1 MTLSIWRYAHF
12 TLAVVSSLFLLMA
25 SITGI
30 ILAIDAVGQKLP
42 PYRVANFEEI
52 TLSKV
57 IPAVKNQF
65 LEVNELTVDHNQ
77 FVTVKGLDENGEE
90 IEGYIDANSGK
101 IIGKPEKK
109 SEFIQWVTSLHR
121 SLFLHDTGRIII
133 GINAFLLFLIAIS
146 GTILVIQRQKGVL
159 RFFAKIPNEG
169 WTQFLHVFTG
179 RWFLLPILIISLSG
193 TFLTLNRFKL
203 FGEDKQKHKEISF
216 PDKAPEQLEIATF
229 KAFQNIKLSEI
240 QKIEFPFTDDVEELY
255 TLKLQDRELLVN
267 QFNGNVLSEIKYPKT
282 VLLETLSLDLHTGR
296 ANSIWAII
304 LGLSS
309 ISILFF
315 IYSGFTMSWRRMK
328 NKIKNQFSA
337 EESTIIILVGS
348 ENGSTLGFANT
359 IQKQLV
365 KFGKKVF
372 ITEMNAVKAFPNAE
386 QFLIFTSTHGLGDA
400 PSNATQFEKLIGELS
415 FSKPI
420 QTSVVGFGSTNYPD
434 FCGYAKKVELLLQN
448 QTWNQTLIKLHT
460 VNDKSV
466 NEFVEWVKSYNEIY
480 RTELSITPAQYVN
493 QSKALQKFEVI
504 SKTLVSEDCQNYVL
518 TLKPSKKI
526 KFQSGDL
533 LAIYPGSECKE
544 RLYSIGKVDGKIQL
558 VVKLHESGLGSNY
571 LYQLEV
577 GNHFEARLV
586 ENKSFHLPNKK
597 EAILIANGTGIAP
610 FLGMINENSKLL
622 PLHLYVGFR
631 KETPIVKAFKST
643 LETSVADKKIKDF
656 QFALSREG
664 NHCYVT
670 QIVQN
675 NAKKIASLLQ
685 NGGVIMICGSLAMY
699 KDVSVVLEQICIE
712 KTNYNLAHF
721 QAKGQILSDCY

>member
-25 SITGI
+25 SLTGI

-42 PYRVANFEEI
+42 PYRVDNFEEI

-57 IPAVKNQF
+57 IPVVKNQF

-77 FVTVKGLDENGEE
+77 FVTVKGLNEDGEE

-101 IIGKPEKK
+101 IIGKPERK

-133 GINAFLLFLIAIS
+133 GINAFLLFLIATS
-146 GTILVIQRQKGVL
+146 GTLLVIQRQKGIK
-159 RFFAKIPNEG
+159 RFFATIPNEG

-193 TFLTLNRFKL
+193 TFLTLNRFTL
-203 FGEDKQKHKEISF
+203 FGEAKQNHKEISF
-216 PDKAPEQLEIATF
+216 PQKAPEQLEINAF
-229 KAFQNIKLSEI
+229 KTFQNIKLSEV
-240 QKIEFPFTDDVEELY
+240 QKIEFPFTDDVEEHY
-255 TLKLQDRELLVN
+255 TLKLNDRELLVN

-282 VLLETLSLDLHTGR
+282 VLLEALSLDLHTGR

-304 LGLSS
+304 LGISS

-315 IYSGFTMSWRRMK
+315 MYSGFTMSWRRMK

-337 EESTIIILVGS
+337 EESNIIILIGS
-348 ENGSTLGFANT
+348 ENGSTLGFANA
-359 IQKQLV
+359 IKNQLI

-372 ITEMNAVKAFPNAE
+372 ITEMNAIKAFPNTE
-386 QFLIFTSTHGLGDA
+386 QLLIFTSTHGLGDA
-400 PSNATQFEKLIGELS
+400 PSNATQFEKLIGQLS
-415 FSKPI
+415 FPKAV
-420 QTSVVGFGSTNYPD
+420 QTSVIGFGSTNYPD
-434 FCGYAKKVELLLQN
+434 FCGYAKKVESWLQN
-448 QTWNQTLIKLHT
+448 QSWNQMLIKLHT
-460 VNDKSV
+460 INDKST
-466 NEFVEWVKSYNEIY
+466 NEFVEWVKSYNQING
-480 RTELSITPAQYVN
+480 TELSTTPAQYIN
-493 QSKALQKFEVI
+493 QPKALQKFEVI
-504 SKTLVSEDCQNYVL
+504 SKTVVSVDCQNYVV

-533 LAIYPGSECKE
+533 LAIYPGNEGKE

-577 GNHFEARLV
+577 GSHFKARV
-586 ENKSFHLPNKK
+586 IENKSFHLPNKK
-597 EAILIANGTGIAP
+597 EVILIANGTGIAP
-610 FLGMINENSKLL
+610 FLGMINENNKLL

-631 KETPIVKAFKST
+631 KETSIVKAFKDSLQT
-643 LETSVADKKIKDF
+643 YLLNKKIKDF
-656 QFALSREG
+656 QFAFSRQG

-675 NAKKIASLLQ
+675 DAEKIVSLLQ

-699 KDVSVVLEQICIE
+699 KDVIAALEQICIE

-721 QAKGQILSDCY
+721 QANGQILSDCY

>member
-42 PYRVANFEEI
+42 PYRVENFEEI

-90 IEGYIDANSGK
+90 IEGYIDVNSGK

-133 GINAFLLFLIAIS
+133 GINAFLLFLIALS
-146 GTILVIQRQKGVL
+146 GTFLVIQRQKGIM
-159 RFFAKIPNEG
+159 RFFATLPKEG

-179 RWFLLPILIISLSG
+179 RWFLLPVLIISLSG
-193 TFLTLNRFKL
+193 TYLTLNRFKL
-203 FGEDKQKHKEISF
+203 FGEAKQNHKEISF
-216 PDKAPEQLEIATF
+216 PDQAPEQQEITAF
-229 KAFQNIKLSEI
+229 KTFQNIKLSEV
-240 QKIEFPFTDDVEELY
+240 QKMEFPFTDDVEEFY

-267 QFNGNVLSEIKYPKT
+267 QFNGSVLSEIKYPKT
-282 VLLETLSLDLHTGR
+282 VLLEALSLDLHTGR
-296 ANSIWAII
+296 TNAVWAII
-304 LGLSS
+304 LGISS

-315 IYSGFTMSWRRMK
+315 MYSGFAMSWKRMK

-337 EESTIIILVGS
+337 EESNIIILVGS
-348 ENGSTLGFANT
+348 ENGSTLGFANA

-372 ITEMNAVKAFPNAE
+372 ITEMNAVKSFPNAE
-386 QFLIFTSTHGLGDA
+386 QLLIFTSTHGLGDA
-400 PSNATQFEKLIGELS
+400 PSNATQFEKLIGELH
-415 FSKPI
+415 FPKAV
-420 QTSVVGFGSTNYPD
+420 QTSVIGFGSTNYPD
-434 FCGYAKKVELLLQN
+434 FCGYAKKVELWLQN
-448 QTWNQTLIKLHT
+448 QSWNQTIIDLHT
-460 VNDKSV
+460 INDKSV
-466 NEFVEWVKSYNEIY
+466 NEFVEWVKAYNQING
-480 RTELSITPAQYVN
+480 TELSTTPAQYVN
-493 QSKALQKFEVI
+493 QPKALQKFEVV

-518 TLKPSKKI
+518 TLKPSQKI

-533 LAIYPGSECKE
+533 LAIYPDNEGKE
-544 RLYSIGKVDGKIQL
+544 RLYSIGKVNGNIQL
-558 VVKLHESGLGSNY
+558 VVKLHEFGLGSNY
-571 LYQLEV
+571 LYQLAV
-577 GNHFEARLV
+577 GKHFEARIV
-586 ENKSFHLPNKK
+586 ANKSFHLPNKK
-597 EAILIANGTGIAP
+597 EAVLIANGTGIAP

-631 KETPIVKAFKST
+631 KETPIVKEFKYS
-643 LETSVADKKIKDF
+643 LQTSLLNKKIHDF
-656 QFALSREG
+656 QFAFSREG

-675 NAKKIASLLQ
+675 EAEKIALLLQ
-685 NGGVIMICGSLAMY
+685 NGGVILICGSLAMY
-699 KDVSVVLEQICIE
+699 KDVIAALDQICIE

>member
-1 MTLSIWRYAHF
+1 MTLSVWRYAHF

-30 ILAIDAVGQKLP
+30 ILAVDAVGQKLP
-42 PYRVANFEEI
+42 PYRVENFEEI
-52 TLSKV
+52 TLSQV
-57 IPAVKNQF
+57 IPTVKDKL
-65 LEVNELTVDHNQ
+65 LEINEITVDHNQ

-133 GINAFLLFLIAIS
+133 GINAFLLFLIATS
-146 GTILVIQRQKGVL
+146 GTILVIQRQKGIK
-159 RFFAKIPNEG
+159 RFFASIPNEG

-179 RWFLLPILIISLSG
+179 RWFLIPILIISLSG
-193 TFLTLNRFKL
+193 TYLTLNRFKW
-203 FGEDKQKHKEISF
+203 FDQGKQNHKEIAF
-216 PDKAPEQLEIATF
+216 PDKAPEQLEINAF
-229 KAFQNIKLSEI
+229 KTFQNIKLSEV

-296 ANSIWAII
+296 ANAFWAII
-304 LGLSS
+304 LGISS

-315 IYSGFTMSWRRMK
+315 IYSGFTMSWRRMR

-337 EESTIIILVGS
+337 NESNIIILVGS
-348 ENGSTLGFANT
+348 ENGSTLGFANA

-365 KFGKKVF
+365 AFGKKVF
-372 ITEMNAVKAFPNAE
+372 ITEMNAIKTFPNAE
-386 QFLIFTSTHGLGDA
+386 QLLIFTSTHGLGDA
-400 PSNATQFEKLIGELS
+400 PSNATQFEKLIGELN

-420 QTSVVGFGSTNYPD
+420 QTSVIGFGSTNYPD
-434 FCGYAKKVELLLQN
+434 FCGYSKKVELLLQN

-466 NEFVEWVKSYNEIY
+466 NEFVEWVKSYNEING
-480 RTELSITPAQYVN
+480 TELSTTPAQYVN
-493 QSKALQKFEVI
+493 QPKTLQKFEVI
-504 SKTLVSEDCQNYVL
+504 SKTQVSEDCQNYVL
-518 TLKPSKKI
+518 TIKPSKKI

-533 LAIYPGSECKE
+533 LAIYPGNEGKE

-558 VVKLHESGLGSNY
+558 VVKLHEYGLGSNY

-577 GNHFEARLV
+577 GSHFKARLV
-586 ENKSFHLPNKK
+586 ENKSFHLSNKK

-631 KETPIVKAFKST
+631 KETPIVKEFKYT
-643 LETSVADKKIKDF
+643 LQTSLLNKKIYDF
-656 QFALSREG
+656 QFAFSREG

-675 NAKKIASLLQ
+675 EAGRIALLLQ
-685 NGGVIMICGSLAMY
+685 NNGVIMICGSLAMY
-699 KDVSVVLEQICIE
+699 KDVSVVLEQICKE

-721 QAKGQILSDCY
+721 QANGQILSDCY